1 MKNKF
6 VISFAA
12 IACIAGACSVLS
24 AHHGGTAY
32 DRTKLTNFK
41 ATITEFRYINPH
53 VQIFFDAKDEKGNV
67 KHWNCE
73 SINPGML
80 SKQGWTKNTLKP
92 GDQVTLAV
100 FPAREG
106 APVCLLQKLTL
117 ADGKTLNA
125 VLLD

>member
-6 VISFAA
+6 VTSFAA
-12 IACIAGACSVLS
+12 LAWVVAACGVLF
-24 AHHGGTAY
+24 AHHGAPAY
-32 DRTKLTNFK
+32 DRTKLTSFK
-41 ATITEFRYINPH
+41 ATITEMRYINPH
-53 VQIFFDAKDEKGNV
+53 VQIFFDAKDDKGAIV
-67 KHWNCE
+67 HWNCE

-92 GDQVTLAV
+92 GDQVTLMA

-106 APVCLLQKLTL
+106 APVCLLQKLIL
-117 ADGKTLNA
+117 PDGKTLNT

>member
-1 MKNKF
+1 MKYKF
-6 VISFAA
+6 LMSFALA
-12 IACIAGACSVLS
+12 MLVITFCGALL

-41 ATITEFRYINPH
+41 ATITEFRYVNPH
-53 VQIFFDAKDEKGNV
+53 VQIFFDAKDQKGNV
-67 KHWNCE
+67 IHWNCE

-92 GDQVTLAV
+92 GDEVTLSV
-100 FPAREG
+100 YPAREG
-106 APVCLLQKLTL
+106 GPVCLLQKLTL
-117 ADGKTLNA
+117 ADGKTLNT